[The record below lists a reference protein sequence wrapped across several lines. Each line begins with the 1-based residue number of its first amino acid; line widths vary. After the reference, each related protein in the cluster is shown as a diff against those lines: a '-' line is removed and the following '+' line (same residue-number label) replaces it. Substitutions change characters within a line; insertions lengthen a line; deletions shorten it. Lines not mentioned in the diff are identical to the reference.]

1 MKQVSPS
8 GRTMTEIESPPSQNL
23 VPRAPRSNAI
33 HPPGQTAFG
42 YFSAKAS
49 RMTGSGMSTPSPS
62 FLKLCFS
69 KIRSAHVSTRTWGR

>member
-8 GRTMTEIESPPSQNL
+8 GRTMTDIESPPSQNL
-23 VPRAPRSNAI
+23 VPRAPKSNDG

-49 RMTGSGMSTPSPS
+49 RMIGMGMST
-62 FLKLCFS
+62 
-69 KIRSAHVSTRTWGR
+69 